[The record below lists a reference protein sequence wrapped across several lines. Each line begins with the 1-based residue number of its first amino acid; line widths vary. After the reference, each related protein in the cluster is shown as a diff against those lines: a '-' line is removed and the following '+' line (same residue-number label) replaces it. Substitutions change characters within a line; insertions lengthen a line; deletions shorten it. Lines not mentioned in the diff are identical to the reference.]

1 MRISPV
7 TINYKV
13 PRTINF
19 KGSSGINQDNIDKFI
34 DSLNFSIEENVQD
47 LYSIHNSA
55 YKEKVNA
62 LREQRNKNRIEEQ
75 NKVVW
80 KNPLTINKIF
90 KSKEILEQL
99 IETQNVET
107 PGIVNGLIS
116 YDEYMRYDFKKGA
129 DYFAKNV
136 ENSSFKN
143 NIFLPNLDISEI
155 NSNIGK
161 NGVENIKNFY
171 IQFRDNDTELFRKSM
186 VAISN
191 ISNNYFTHATERI
204 KEINGTYSKS
214 EKWIERIP
222 VGGLIPRVDRV
233 CAQQSA
239 VKFVYQDYKEYCNKF
254 LHNGIIPIAQNY
266 VEKINRIDKYIEL
279 ITPYISNSDIDFV
292 ETASSNIQKIAFPH
306 VKKYMKIM
314 DSIIKNGSDISKYYK
329 SINQNGNVSS
339 GLKTLGT
346 VLIMI

>member
-1 MRISPV
+1 MHISPV
-7 TINYKV
+7 TINYRPQKA
-13 PRTINF
+13 INF
-19 KGSSGINQDNIDKFI
+19 KESSGINQDNIDKFI
-34 DSLNFSIEENVQD
+34 DSLNFSFEENIND

-55 YKEKVNA
+55 YKEKVNT
-62 LREQRNKNRIEEQ
+62 LREQRNKNRITEQ
-75 NKVVW
+75 DKVTW
-80 KNPLTINKIF
+80 KNPITINKIF
-90 KSKEILEQL
+90 RSKEILEQL

-107 PGIVNGLIS
+107 PGVVNGLVS
-116 YDEYMRYDFKKGA
+116 YDEYMRFDFRKGA
-129 DYFAKNV
+129 DYFAENV

-143 NIFLPNLDISEI
+143 NIYLPNLNISEI

-161 NGVENIKNFY
+161 NGVENVKNFY
-171 IQFRDNDTELFRKSM
+171 IQFRDNDTELFKKSM

-191 ISNNYFTHATERI
+191 ISNNYFTHAAEKI

-266 VEKINRIDKYIEL
+266 VEKVNRIDKYIEL

-292 ETASSNIQKIAFPH
+292 ETASSSIQKIAFPH
-306 VKKYMKIM
+306 VKKYITIM

-329 SINQNGNVSS
+329 SINKNGNISS

-346 VLIMI
+346 LLIVI